1 MKRQPVKMTTP
12 LPGVV
17 HKPTSKAL
25 RKPGGFSLIEVAV
38 VLAIAVVIGLA
49 IWKMLPALRG
59 TTSQDTPQAQ
69 LLEAQQ
75 ALEGFVV
82 RQSRLPCPD
91 LDNDGLEDCASVA
104 SAGGLPYKTLGLS
117 AGSTVRYG
125 AFRNPNNV
133 TLTADADL
141 VAAKLRYT
149 PPVPPVP
156 VLAASVAG
164 GLDFCVA
171 LKNAIAVSPGGVV
184 TAGAIPVAYALVH
197 PGENGRIEAVNTTTS
212 FAIGA
217 AARDATYDDRVL
229 SAGLSEMFGRVN
241 CPERLGQ
248 ANGAARASYAA
259 YDIDREA
266 EFHERFRRFD
276 VRVQT
281 QNLAVAN
288 LNLLI
293 AIADAAITVMATAIG
308 AAAAADTKGVTLVL
322 SVIALPLA
330 VAQSAYGLAQ
340 AILEVPK
347 AQASLNESRAN
358 LVSATA
364 FRIATN
370 LLYLNARTQASAL
383 RAKGLLL

>member
-1 MKRQPVKMTTP
+1 MKRQHIKLTHHVR
-12 LPGVV
+12 VAAQQ
-17 HKPTSKAL
+17 HARRAL
-25 RKPGGFSLIEVAV
+25 RKRGGFSLIEVAV
-38 VLAIAVVIGLA
+38 VLAVAAVIGLA
-49 IWKMLPALRG
+49 IWKILPALRG
-59 TTSQDTPQAQ
+59 TTSQDSPQAQ

-91 LDNDGLEDCASVA
+91 ADNDGFEDCTGTA
-104 SAGGLPYKTLGLS
+104 SAGGLPYKTLALTS
-117 AGSTVRYG
+117 GSTIRYG
-125 AFRNPNNV
+125 AFRNPNTV

-141 VAAKLRYT
+141 VTAKLRYS

-156 VLAASVAG
+156 APVASPIG

-171 LKNAIAVSPGGVV
+171 LKNAIAVSPSGVV
-184 TAGAIPVAYALVH
+184 SAGAIPVAYALVH
-197 PGENGRIEAVNTTTS
+197 PGENGRFELVNTTTS
-212 FAIGA
+212 FAMGS
-217 AARDATYDDRVL
+217 AARDANYDDRVL

-241 CPERLGQ
+241 CPERLGM
-248 ANGAARASYAA
+248 ADGAARASYAA

-276 VRVQT
+276 VRVQI

-288 LNLLI
+288 MNLLI
-293 AIADAAITVMATAIG
+293 AIADASITLMETAIG

-330 VAQSAYGLAQ
+330 VAQSAYDLAQ
-340 AILEVPK
+340 AILAVPE
-347 AQASLNESRAN
+347 AQTALDESRAN

-364 FRIATN
+364 FRVGTN

-383 RAKGLLL
+383 RVKGLLI